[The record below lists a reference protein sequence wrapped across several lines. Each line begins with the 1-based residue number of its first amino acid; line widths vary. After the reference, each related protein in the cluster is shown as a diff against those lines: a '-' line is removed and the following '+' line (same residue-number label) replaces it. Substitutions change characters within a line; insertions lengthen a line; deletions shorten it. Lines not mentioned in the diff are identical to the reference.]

1 MKVDQKKEVYMD
13 YGNQLIKILMD
24 NKNKINKKLKILKLM
39 FVSTQDFSK
48 MLKITKKLLL
58 NVNQIVMIHHIVLQ
72 MVNKDILKIINVI
85 KLIAI

>member
-1 MKVDQKKEVYMD
+1 
-13 YGNQLIKILMD
+13 
-24 NKNKINKKLKILKLM
+24 M